1 MLEISS
7 FFCYNKLLWKEGG
20 KVNTKWIV
28 SDVPT
33 VEEVNKMVE
42 ATGVGRLVAAIL
54 CVRGFSPEDAV
65 KFINK
70 DKKCIHDP
78 FLLKD
83 MYKAIERINK
93 ALENNE
99 KITVYGDYDAD
110 GVTSSTIMVLCL
122 KELNANVDY
131 YIPDRETEGYGISK
145 TSIATLSERGTNL
158 IISVDCGITAVE
170 ECDYA
175 ASLGIETII
184 TDHHECSDTLP
195 KAVAVIDPK
204 RSDCNYPFKALAG
217 VGVAL
222 KLCQALLKDKM
233 SYYDVLVKF
242 SDFTAIGSIADIV
255 PLIDENRIIC
265 DVGLRKIANS
275 TNVGIQALF
284 DVSGVETQTVNTT
297 KIGFVVAPRIN
308 AAGRLESAQRAI
320 DLFLADNYEDA
331 FEIAQDL
338 SSYNTQRQNI
348 EMNILKEAENML
360 LEKYK
365 DDKIVVL
372 CNKEWHHG
380 VVGIVSSRLTK
391 KYMKPCILL
400 SQCPESNYKGS
411 GRSIEGF
418 SLYDALDYCKD
429 LLVTFGGHELAVG
442 LTIDFN
448 NIDAFRKKIN
458 EYADKYLTD
467 ELCVSTVTADCELRG
482 RHLNLQCAEELSIL
496 QPFGTGNLQPQFYI
510 KNMTV
515 QKAYCIGN
523 EKQHLKLTLCKDG
536 VTVDAIAF
544 GFGND
549 NNIAF
554 NDTVSVICQL
564 DINDYRNVKS
574 VQLRILDIK

>member
-1 MLEISS
+1 M
-7 FFCYNKLLWKEGG
+7 
-20 KVNTKWIV
+20 NTKWVV
-28 SDVPT
+28 SEVPT
-33 VEEVNKMVE
+33 VEEVNAMVE

-54 CVRGFSPEDAV
+54 CVRGFSPDDAV
-65 KFINK
+65 NFINK
-70 DKKCIHDP
+70 DKKCIHNP

-83 MYKAIERINK
+83 MDKAVNRIHDAINNK
-93 ALENNE
+93 E

-122 KELNANVDY
+122 KELNADVDY
-131 YIPDRETEGYGISK
+131 YIPDRETEGYGISE
-145 TSIATLSERGTNL
+145 TSIDILAERGTKL
-158 IISVDCGITAVE
+158 IVSVDCGITAVD
-170 ECDYA
+170 ECSYA
-175 ASLGIETII
+175 KTLGIDTVI
-184 TDHHECSDTLP
+184 TDHHECSDILP
-195 KAVAVIDPK
+195 DAVAVVDPK
-204 RSDCNYPFKALAG
+204 RADCEYPFKALAG

-233 SYYDVLVKF
+233 SCYDVLVKY

-255 PLIDENRIIC
+255 PLIDENRLIC
-265 DVGLRKIANS
+265 DVGLKKIALN
-275 TNVGIQALF
+275 TNVGIKALL
-284 DVSGVETQTVNTT
+284 DVSGVDSQTVNTT

-320 DLFLADNYEDA
+320 DLFLAENYKEA
-331 FEIAQDL
+331 YEIAQDL
-338 SSYNTQRQNI
+338 SNYNSQRQNI
-348 EMNILKEAENML
+348 EMEILKEAENMFL
-360 LEKYK
+360 QKYK

-372 CNKEWHHG
+372 CNKDWHHG

-442 LTIDFN
+442 LTIDLN
-448 NIDAFRKKIN
+448 NVDAFRAKIN
-458 EYADKYLTD
+458 EYADKYLTED
-467 ELCVSTVTADCELRG
+467 LCVATINADCELRG

-510 KNMTV
+510 ENMTV

-544 GFGND
+544 GFGN
-549 NNIAF
+549 NNKITF

-564 DINDYRNVKS
+564 DINDFRNVRS

>member
-1 MLEISS
+1 M
-7 FFCYNKLLWKEGG
+7 
-20 KVNTKWIV
+20 NTRWIV

-33 VEEVNKMVE
+33 VEQVNKMVE
-42 ATGVGRLVAAIL
+42 ATDLDRLVAAIL
-54 CVRGFSPEDAV
+54 CVRGFSPEEARTFV
-65 KFINK
+65 KK
-70 DKKCIHDP
+70 DIACLHDP

-83 MYKAIERINK
+83 MDKAVIRIK
-93 ALENNE
+93 SALENKE

-110 GVTSSTIMVLCL
+110 GVTSSTILVLCL
-122 KELNANVDY
+122 KELGGIVDY

-145 TSIATLSERGTNL
+145 ASIDFLVQRGTRL
-158 IISVDCGITAVE
+158 IVSVDCGITAVE
-170 ECDYA
+170 ECKYA
-175 ASLGIETII
+175 SSLGIDTII
-184 TDHHECSDTLP
+184 TDHHECSDIIP
-195 KAVAVIDPK
+195 DAVAVIDPK
-204 RSDCNYPFKALAG
+204 QDDCNYPFKALAG

-222 KLCQALLKDKM
+222 KVCQALLKDKM
-233 SYYDVLVKF
+233 SYYDVLLKY
-242 SDFTAIGSIADIV
+242 SDLTAIGSVADIV
-255 PLIDENRIIC
+255 PLVDENRIIC
-265 DVGLRKIANS
+265 DVGLKKIKEH
-275 TNVGIQALF
+275 TNVGIKALF
-284 DVSGVETQTVNTT
+284 DVAGVDMDTVNTT
-297 KIGFVVAPRIN
+297 KIGFVIAPRIN

-320 DLFLADNYEDA
+320 DLFLCDNYEEA
-331 FEIAQDL
+331 YKIAKDL
-338 SSYNTQRQNI
+338 SDFNTQRQNI
-348 EMNILKEAENML
+348 EIQILKEAEEMF

-442 LTIDFN
+442 LNIEFSKIDE
-448 NIDAFRKKIN
+448 FRLRIN
-458 EYADKYLTD
+458 EYADKYLSD
-467 ELCVSTVTADCELRG
+467 ELSISTVVADCELRG
-482 RHLNLQCAEELSIL
+482 RHLNLQSAEQLSVL
-496 QPFGTGNLQPQFYI
+496 QPFGAGNPQPQFYV
-510 KNMTV
+510 KDMLV

-544 GFGND
+544 GFGHK

-564 DINDYRNVKS
+564 DINDFRNVRS
-574 VQLRILDIK
+574 VQLRIIDIK

>member
-1 MLEISS
+1 M
-7 FFCYNKLLWKEGG
+7 
-20 KVNTKWIV
+20 NTKWVV

-33 VEEVNKMVE
+33 VEQVNEMSE
-42 ATGVGRLVAAIL
+42 AIGVGRLVAAIL
-54 CVRGFSPEDAV
+54 CVRGFSPDDAL

-70 DKKCIHDP
+70 DKSCIHDP

-83 MYKAIERINK
+83 MDRAVERIKK
-93 ALENNE
+93 ALSKGE

-122 KELNANVDY
+122 KEFNADVDY

-145 TSIATLSERGTNL
+145 ASIDILAKKGTNL

-170 ECDYA
+170 ECEYA
-175 ASLGIETII
+175 SNLGIDTII
-184 TDHHECSDTLP
+184 TDHHECSDILP

-204 RSDCNYPFKALAG
+204 RDDCQYPFKALAG

-233 SYYDVLVKF
+233 SCYDVLVKF
-242 SDFTAIGSIADIV
+242 ADFTAIGSIADIV
-255 PLIDENRIIC
+255 PLVDENRIIC
-265 DVGLRKIANS
+265 DVGLKKISQN
-275 TNVGIQALF
+275 TNVGIKALL
-284 DVSGVETQTVNTT
+284 DVSGVDSENINTT

-320 DLFLADNYEDA
+320 DLFLADSYEDA
-331 FEIAQDL
+331 YEIALDL
-338 SSYNTQRQNI
+338 NSYNSQRQNI
-348 EMNILKEAENML
+348 EMNILKEAESMF

-365 DDKIVVL
+365 DDRVVVL
-372 CNKEWHHG
+372 CNKDWHHG

-411 GRSIEGF
+411 GRSVEGF

-442 LTIDFN
+442 LTIDVN
-448 NIDAFRKKIN
+448 NVDKFRKKIN
-458 EYADKYLTD
+458 EFAKQHLTED
-467 ELCVSTVTADCELRG
+467 MGVATVTADCELRG
-482 RHLNLQCAEELSIL
+482 RHLNLQCAEELSVL

-510 KNMTV
+510 NNMTV

-544 GFGND
+544 GFGSENK
-549 NNIAF
+549 IAF
-554 NDTVSVICQL
+554 NDTISVICQL
-564 DINDYRNVKS
+564 DINNYRNVKS

>member
-1 MLEISS
+1 M
-7 FFCYNKLLWKEGG
+7 KEGEE
-20 KVNTKWIV
+20 VNTKWIV

-33 VEEVNKMVE
+33 VEQVNQMAE

-54 CVRGFSPEDAV
+54 CVRGFSPDDAI

-70 DKKCIHDP
+70 DKNCIHDP

-83 MYKAIERINK
+83 MDKAVERIKSAIKNH
-93 ALENNE
+93 E
-99 KITVYGDYDAD
+99 KITIYGDYDAD

-122 KELNANVDY
+122 KDLNADVDY

-145 TSIATLSERGTNL
+145 TSIDILAKKGTNL
-158 IISVDCGITAVE
+158 VISVDCGITAVE
-170 ECDYA
+170 ECEY
-175 ASLGIETII
+175 ASLLGIDTII
-184 TDHHECSDTLP
+184 TDHHECSDVLP
-195 KAVAVIDPK
+195 AAVAVIDPK
-204 RSDCNYPFKALAG
+204 REDCKYPFKSLAG

-255 PLIDENRIIC
+255 PLVDENRIIC
-265 DVGLRKIANS
+265 DVGLKKISKN
-275 TNVGIQALF
+275 TNIGIKALL
-284 DVSGVETQTVNTT
+284 DVSGVDSDSVNTI

-320 DLFLADNYEDA
+320 DLFLAESYEEA
-331 FEIAQDL
+331 YKIALDL
-338 SSYNTQRQNI
+338 SNYNSQRQNI
-348 EMNILKEAENML
+348 EMNILKEAESMF

-365 DDKIVVL
+365 DDKVVVL
-372 CNKEWHHG
+372 CNKDWHHG

-411 GRSIEGF
+411 GRSVEGF
-418 SLYDALDYCKD
+418 SLYDALEYCKD

-442 LTIDFN
+442 LTIDVS
-448 NIDAFRKKIN
+448 DVDKFRKKIN
-458 EYADKYLTD
+458 EYAEKHFTD
-467 ELCVSTVTADCELRG
+467 DMGVATIKADCELRG
-482 RHLNLQCAEELSIL
+482 RHLNLQCAEELSVL

-515 QKAYCIGN
+515 QKVYCIGN

-544 GFGND
+544 GFGSENK
-549 NNIAF
+549 IAF
-554 NDTVSVICQL
+554 NDNISVICQL

-574 VQLRILDIK
+574 VQLKILDIK

>member
-1 MLEISS
+1 M
-7 FFCYNKLLWKEGG
+7 
-20 KVNTKWIV
+20 NTRWIV

-33 VEEVNKMVE
+33 VEQVNKMVE
-42 ATGVGRLVAAIL
+42 ATDLDRLVAAIL
-54 CVRGFSPEDAV
+54 CVRGFSPEEARTFV
-65 KFINK
+65 KK
-70 DKKCIHDP
+70 DIACLHDP

-83 MYKAIERINK
+83 MDKAVIRIK
-93 ALENNE
+93 SALENKE

-110 GVTSSTIMVLCL
+110 GVTSSTILVLCL
-122 KELNANVDY
+122 KELGGIVDY

-145 TSIATLSERGTNL
+145 ASIDFLAQRGTRL
-158 IISVDCGITAVE
+158 IVSVDCGITAVE
-170 ECDYA
+170 ECKYA
-175 ASLGIETII
+175 SSLGIDTII
-184 TDHHECSDTLP
+184 TDHHECSDIIP
-195 KAVAVIDPK
+195 DAVAVIDPK
-204 RSDCNYPFKALAG
+204 QDDCNYPFKALAG

-222 KLCQALLKDKM
+222 KVCQALLKDKM
-233 SYYDVLVKF
+233 SYYDVLLKY
-242 SDFTAIGSIADIV
+242 SDLTAIGSVADIV
-255 PLIDENRIIC
+255 PLVDENRIIC
-265 DVGLRKIANS
+265 DVGLKKIKEH
-275 TNVGIQALF
+275 TNVGIKALF
-284 DVSGVETQTVNTT
+284 DVAGVDMDTVNTT
-297 KIGFVVAPRIN
+297 KIGFVIAPRIN

-320 DLFLADNYEDA
+320 DLFLCDNYEEA
-331 FEIAQDL
+331 YKIAKDL
-338 SSYNTQRQNI
+338 SDFNTQRQNI
-348 EMNILKEAENML
+348 EIQILKEAEEMF

-442 LTIDFN
+442 LNIEFSKIDE
-448 NIDAFRKKIN
+448 FRLRIN
-458 EYADKYLTD
+458 EYADKYLSD
-467 ELCVSTVTADCELRG
+467 ELSISTVVADCELRG
-482 RHLNLQCAEELSIL
+482 RHLNLQSAEQLSVL
-496 QPFGTGNLQPQFYI
+496 QPFGAGNPQPQFYV
-510 KNMTV
+510 KDMLV

-544 GFGND
+544 GFGHK

-564 DINDYRNVKS
+564 DINDFRNVRS
-574 VQLRILDIK
+574 VQLRIIDIK

>member
-1 MLEISS
+1 M
-7 FFCYNKLLWKEGG
+7 
-20 KVNTKWIV
+20 NTKWVV

-33 VEEVNKMVE
+33 VEEVNEMVE

-54 CVRGFSPEDAV
+54 CVRGFSPIEAE

-70 DKKCIHDP
+70 DIKCIHDP

-83 MYKAIERINK
+83 MDKAVERIYQ
-93 ALENNE
+93 ALNNNE

-122 KELNANVDY
+122 KELNADVDY

-145 TSIATLSERGTNL
+145 TSIDTLAKRGTKL

-170 ECDYA
+170 ECAYA
-175 ASLGIETII
+175 SSLGIETII
-184 TDHHECSDTLP
+184 TDHHECSDILP
-195 KAVAVIDPK
+195 DAVAVIDPK
-204 RSDCNYPFKALAG
+204 RADCMYPFKSLAG

-222 KLCQALLKDKM
+222 KFCQALLKDKM

-242 SDFTAIGSIADIV
+242 SDFATIGSIADIV
-255 PLIDENRIIC
+255 PLVDENRIIC
-265 DVGLRKIANS
+265 DVGLKKIACH
-275 TNVGIQALF
+275 TNVGIKALL
-284 DVSGVETQTVNTT
+284 DVSGVEPVSVNAT
-297 KIGFVVAPRIN
+297 KIGFVIAPRIN

-320 DLFLADNYEDA
+320 DLFLADNYEKA
-331 FEIAQDL
+331 YSIAQNL
-338 SSYNTQRQNI
+338 SNYNTQRQNI
-348 EMNILKEAENML
+348 EMNILKEAETMF

-372 CNKEWHHG
+372 CNKDWHHG
-380 VVGIVSSRLTK
+380 VVGIVSSRLSK

-418 SLYDALDYCKD
+418 SLYDALDYCKE

-448 NIDAFRKKIN
+448 NVDTFRKKIN
-458 EYADKYLTD
+458 EYADKHLTD
-467 ELCVSTVTADCELRG
+467 EMCISTINADCELRG
-482 RHLNLQCAEELSIL
+482 RHLNLQCAEELLVL

-510 KNMTV
+510 ENMIV
-515 QKAYCIGN
+515 QKVYCIGN

-544 GFGND
+544 GFGYD
-549 NNIAF
+549 NKIAF

-564 DINDYRNVKS
+564 DVNDFRNVKS